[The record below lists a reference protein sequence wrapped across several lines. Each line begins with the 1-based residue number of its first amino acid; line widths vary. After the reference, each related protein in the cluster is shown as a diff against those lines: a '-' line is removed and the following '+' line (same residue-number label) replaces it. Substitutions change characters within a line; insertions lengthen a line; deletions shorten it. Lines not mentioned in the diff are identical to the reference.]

1 MLILKRT
8 YEENYTKGTINI
20 PDTPSYSLNTLE
32 LTYKD
37 NQRNISCI
45 PEKKYVI
52 KCHNSPK
59 FGKCLKI
66 YEPVYG
72 IFWTMTLEEKQSH
85 RRDSKLKE
93 VDDRS
98 DILVHSGNAVKDF
111 SFYNNINNNNKDNNN
126 PSQLITY
133 KCDSKGCLLVGLNLF
148 EIKDINDKKQAYL
161 TDSKKAL
168 TLLFNYIK
176 SKDGLME
183 LLITSKRKGLKEKY
197 KEQDEKQEDKKEQIK
212 EETNE

>member
-20 PDTPSYSLNTLE
+20 PDTPSYDLNTLE
-32 LTYKD
+32 LTYRH

-66 YEPVYG
+66 CEPVYD
-72 IFWTMTLEEKQSH
+72 IFWTMTPEEKQSH
-85 RRDSKLKE
+85 SKDSKLRE
-93 VDDRS
+93 VNDRS

-111 SFYNNINNNNKDNNN
+111 SFFSTNN
-126 PSQLITY
+126 PNQPITTY
-133 KCDSKGCLLVGLNLF
+133 KCDSRGCLLIGLKLF
-148 EIKDINDKKQAYL
+148 EPKDINDKTQAYL
-161 TDSKKAL
+161 TDSRKAL

-176 SKDGLME
+176 SKGGLME
-183 LLITSKRKGLKEKY
+183 LLITSRKNNRNN
-197 KEQDEKQEDKKEQIK
+197 KQSLK

>member
-20 PDTPSYSLNTLE
+20 PDIQLNTLE
-32 LTYKD
+32 LTYRN

-45 PEKKYVI
+45 PEKRYVI

-66 YEPVYG
+66 CEPVYD
-72 IFWTMTLEEKQSH
+72 IFWTMTTEEKQSH
-85 RRDSKLKE
+85 RKDSKLKE
-93 VDDRS
+93 VNDRS
-98 DILVHSGNAVKDF
+98 DILIHSGNAVKDF
-111 SFYNNINNNNKDNNN
+111 SFYNNKDNNN
-126 PSQLITY
+126 PNQLTTY
-133 KCDSKGCLLVGLNLF
+133 LCDSKGCLLVGLNLF

-161 TDSKKAL
+161 TDSRKAL

-176 SKDGLME
+176 SKGGLIE
-183 LLITSKRKGLKEKY
+183 LLITSRKNNRNNKQSLKE
-197 KEQDEKQEDKKEQIK
+197 EI
-212 EETNE
+212 NE

>member
-20 PDTPSYSLNTLE
+20 PDTPSYSLKTLE
-32 LTYKD
+32 LTYRN

-45 PEKKYVI
+45 PEKRYII
-52 KCHNSPK
+52 KCYNSPK

-66 YEPVYG
+66 CEPVYD
-72 IFWTMTLEEKQSH
+72 IFWTMTAEEKQSH
-85 RRDSKLKE
+85 RKDSKLKE
-93 VDDRS
+93 VNNRS

-111 SFYNNINNNNKDNNN
+111 SFYNQN
-126 PSQLITY
+126 QLITY
-133 KCDSKGCLLVGLNLF
+133 KCDSKGCLLIGLNLF
-148 EIKDINDKKQAYL
+148 EIKDINDKTQAYL
-161 TDSKKAL
+161 TDSRKAL

-176 SKDGLME
+176 SKGGLME
-183 LLITSKRKGLKEKY
+183 LLITSRKNNRNN
-197 KEQDEKQEDKKEQIK
+197 KQPLK